1 MSSATTTPAASSTA
15 KSPSADGGEKL
26 LDELNQSREK
36 PRANPQPSSPTCTFD
51 NAKTQTLMNKVLPL
65 VIGIVWIV
73 VGSLLIT
80 SGLLKPQTSLDTIQ
94 TLTFMSA
101 GVMLVITI
109 FYWLTAIWLPSQRSW
124 WFLKVMLVIVLLAV
138 SIMSFVVGVTIAP
151 PKDTDASKDQMSN
164 LQKATLYTGI
174 GLAGLGGLYIL
185 IKIYQARKAAK
196 AARQTTSS

>member
-1 MSSATTTPAASSTA
+1 MSATTPAPTSSPTTKELLESLNTSRVKAQA
-15 KSPSADGGEKL
+15 KPQPSSPPD
-26 LDELNQSREK
+26 
-36 PRANPQPSSPTCTFD
+36 NPQPSSPTCTFD

-185 IKIYQARKAAK
+185 IKIYQARRAAK
-196 AARQTTSS
+196 TS

>member
-1 MSSATTTPAASSTA
+1 MSATTPTTTA
-15 KSPSADGGEKL
+15 KKPSVEEQEKL
-26 LDELNQSREK
+26 LESLNEARAKPQPSR
-36 PRANPQPSSPTCTFD
+36 PSSPTCTFD

-80 SGLLKPQTSLDTIQ
+80 SGLLKPDKSLDTIQ

-185 IKIYQARKAAK
+185 IKIYQARRAAK
-196 AARQTTSS
+196 AARGQRQQ

>member
-1 MSSATTTPAASSTA
+1 
-15 KSPSADGGEKL
+15 
-26 LDELNQSREK
+26 
-36 PRANPQPSSPTCTFD
+36 
-51 NAKTQTLMNKVLPL
+51 MNKVLPL